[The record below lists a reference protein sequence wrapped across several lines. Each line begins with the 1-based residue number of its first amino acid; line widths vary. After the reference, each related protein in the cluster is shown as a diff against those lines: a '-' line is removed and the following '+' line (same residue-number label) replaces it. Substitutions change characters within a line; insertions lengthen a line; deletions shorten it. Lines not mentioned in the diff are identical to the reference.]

1 MNILI
6 SNDDGYLAP
15 GIQELAVVSA
25 DSAMSQWLHP
35 NKTTAGPVTP

>member
-15 GIQELAVVSA
+15 GIQELARRIRRL
-25 DSAMSQWLHP
+25 AMSQ
-35 NKTTAGPVTP
+35 

>member
-15 GIQELAVVSA
+15 GIQELARRFA
-25 DSAMSQWLHP
+25 DSAMSQ
-35 NKTTAGPVTP
+35 